1 MEKLLYQKVFE
12 KGVGMKSASTLG
24 QLSSFLAKDIEDVSK
39 SVINPKTLIRG
50 FRNYVESEILSKYRS
65 SHNFFNYSPHVDTLK
80 ILSIY
85 MGYESFSDFCQKNKV
100 VEKEEL
106 EQKKQK
112 NNITVYQENNGK
124 VFGDVNVK
132 ESIIFNLKK

>member
-12 KGVGMKSASTLG
+12 KGVGMKSATTLG
-24 QLSSFLAKDIEDVSK
+24 QLSSFLAKDIEEVYK
-39 SVINPKTLIRG
+39 YVVNPKTLIRG
-50 FRNYVESEILSKYRS
+50 FRIYVESEILLKYRS
-65 SHNFFNYSPHVDTLK
+65 SHSCVNYSPHVDTLK

-100 VEKEEL
+100 EE
-106 EQKKQK
+106 EEVKQPKQK

-132 ESIIFNLKK
+132 ESVIFNLKK